1 MIAEKARF
9 RSSRKIERVIKVRVP
24 DRVFNSA
31 FLEVIPLAMTTRSL
45 DHHIREQ
52 LLNIHRD
59 FLACKCKD
67 NPNCGCPERKFAK
80 TILEYRETGL
90 DHRQISETILEEY
103 GIEVFPADILG
114 FLEES
119 VHALEVVR
127 EVARIEGKK
136 DLAKKTEDHIRAVER

>member
-9 RSSRKIERVIKVRVP
+9 RSARKIERAIGVRIP

-31 FLEVIPLAMTTRSL
+31 FLEVVPPAMTNRSL
-45 DHHIREQ
+45 PQRIREQ
-52 LLNIHRD
+52 LLNIHHD

-90 DHRQISETILEEY
+90 DHRQISEALLEEY

-114 FLEES
+114 FLEET

-127 EVARIEGKK
+127 EVARIEGKT
-136 DLAKKTEDHIRAVER
+136 DLVKKTDDHIRAVER